1 MKLSA
6 TTAALFIWLQA
17 AVCGP
22 ALSDTLPIGDGPG
35 GEHHHAQ
42 TVDADATGT
51 HRDAGVPHSHDE
63 HTGSGEDHCDLM
75 ARTLVS
81 VSPMLEPPPHLVLH
95 ASISLRAGGAL
106 IDTPSALM
114 SVRSPPKP
122 LDLILQNASFLL

>member
-81 VSPMLEPPPHLVLH
+81 VSPMLEPPPHLALP
-95 ASISLRAGGAL
+95 ASISLRAGGAR
-106 IDTPSALM
+106 IAAASAR
-114 SVRSPPKP
+114 RSLRAPPRQP
-122 LDLILQNASFLL
+122 DLILQNASFLL